1 MELGNRIIRQN
12 RSLRTAIYRLFDA
25 LAIVYGL
32 ALTIRMFPFADSDAT
47 LICCFAAIGLF
58 SILSE
63 FTAMYRDWQGV
74 TFRREIACALSTWT
88 LTLLILV
95 VLGRFSTY
103 TTELAALPLTV
114 WFLATPAL
122 SISGRVLIRSFR
134 TLLIQRGMLGDG
146 FVVVGVNPLG
156 HQLVKNISNSPEL
169 GLKFMGFYDDRDE
182 SRTTSVPAEMNTR
195 LGTIEQLVDHA
206 KNGVISKIFIVL
218 PMRAEDRINAL
229 LEELSDST
237 ASVYLVPDFF
247 VFRLLH
253 SRWTDIQ
260 GLPAVSIFENPL
272 YGVDG
277 ILKRSFDLVIAS
289 LLLTVLALP
298 MLLIAVLIKLT
309 SKGPVF
315 FRQRRYGLDGKEI
328 WVWKFRSMFV
338 CEDGDE
344 IKQAQDQDPRVTR
357 LGSVLRRTSLDEI
370 PQLFNVL
377 QGTMSLVGPRPHATA
392 HNEEY
397 RRLISGYMLR
407 HKVKPGITGLAQV
420 SGWRGETETLEKMQG
435 RIECDHRYIREWSL
449 SFDLKI
455 LLKTLWV
462 VWRDPAAK

>member
-134 TLLIQRGMLGDG
+134 TFLIQRGMLGDG

-206 KNGVISKIFIVL
+206 KNGVI
-218 PMRAEDRINAL
+218 
-229 LEELSDST
+229 
-237 ASVYLVPDFF
+237 
-247 VFRLLH
+247 
-253 SRWTDIQ
+253 
-260 GLPAVSIFENPL
+260 
-272 YGVDG
+272 
-277 ILKRSFDLVIAS
+277 
-289 LLLTVLALP
+289 
-298 MLLIAVLIKLT
+298 
-309 SKGPVF
+309 
-315 FRQRRYGLDGKEI
+315 
-328 WVWKFRSMFV
+328 
-338 CEDGDE
+338 
-344 IKQAQDQDPRVTR
+344 
-357 LGSVLRRTSLDEI
+357 
-370 PQLFNVL
+370 
-377 QGTMSLVGPRPHATA
+377 
-392 HNEEY
+392 
-397 RRLISGYMLR
+397 
-407 HKVKPGITGLAQV
+407 
-420 SGWRGETETLEKMQG
+420 
-435 RIECDHRYIREWSL
+435 
-449 SFDLKI
+449 
-455 LLKTLWV
+455 
-462 VWRDPAAK
+462 